1 MYDYNQADLDELG
14 WDQFV
19 ADVWASIF
27 LGYRKFTTIRTL
39 GRRWS
44 DLLQGGIG
52 CTEEVADELVRLE
65 IMMHEGRAA
74 LASREAGFVL
84 NAMDEMLVAMGASL
98 AAADWIRPDD
108 RDRLLARH
116 AQLRAFVRE
125 LVFG

>member
-1 MYDYNQADLDELG
+1 MYNYNQADLDELG

-27 LGYRKFTTIRTL
+27 VGYRKFTTIRTL

-65 IMMHEGRAA
+65 IMMYDGRAA
-74 LASREAGFVL
+74 LASKEPGFVL
-84 NAMDEMLVAMGASL
+84 NAMDEVLAAMGANL
-98 AAADWIRPDD
+98 AAAEWIPPGD
-108 RDRLLARH
+108 RDQLLARH
-116 AQLRAFVRE
+116 AQLRAYVRE
-125 LVFG
+125 LVLG